1 MPPNMGIIMPYLGI
15 AINWCDKG
23 AQQRGRGGYDAELEG
38 VVEVA
43 DALPSQFGFARIAA
57 SR

>member
-1 MPPNMGIIMPYLGI
+1 MPYLGI